1 MKKIMSNVYIIFSK
15 NWSLEEIKQELQ
27 EEGYDHNFFFGR
39 TAKTYE
45 EKVNAMKIANEVWI
59 FGDVNGIED
68 YELAKSAKKDIWI
81 MG

>member
-1 MKKIMSNVYIIFSK
+1 MKIIMSNVYIIFSRS
-15 NWSLEEIKQELQ
+15 WTLEEIKRELQ
-27 EEGYDHNFFFGR
+27 EEGYTHNFFFGR

-45 EKVNAMKIANEVWI
+45 DKIKAMEIANEVWI

-68 YELAKSAKKDIWI
+68 FSLAKSMKKDIWV